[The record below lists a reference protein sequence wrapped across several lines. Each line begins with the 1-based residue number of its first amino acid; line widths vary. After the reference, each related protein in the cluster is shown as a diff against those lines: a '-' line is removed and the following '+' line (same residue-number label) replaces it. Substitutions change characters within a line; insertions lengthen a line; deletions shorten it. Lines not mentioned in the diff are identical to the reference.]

1 MSKAAES
8 FMAANTL
15 SFVVGLSVGKVT
27 TVELRNE
34 SYVTGRLTEVT
45 KQHYLVNPHEKKGG
59 WRRKG

>member
-34 SYVTGRLTEVT
+34 SYVTGRVTEVT
-45 KQHYLVNPHEKKGG
+45 LNTFNLTHHIEE
-59 WRRKG
+59 